1 MRRSIRKISI
11 VLGWLLLWQLAAV
24 CTDNHILLVGP
35 LQVLGALGENI
46 RQPDF
51 WRIVGCSFAR
61 IGSGFGCA
69 LAAGLVLG
77 ACSYRYRLVEEILAP
92 LMETLKSIPV
102 ASFVVLLLIWFGSSK
117 LSFFISFLIV
127 FPNVY
132 VNTVE
137 GLRSTDP
144 RLLEMAAVFQMSAW
158 NRLWYLYRPALMP
171 YLTGCLKISLGMSWK
186 SGVAA
191 EVIGLPDYS
200 LGERLYMS
208 KIYLDTAGLFAWT
221 LTVILLSFLFEKA
234 VLFVLRYIG
243 AWTPGQNDRRSRAGN
258 RKAAEGLE
266 TIWGAG
272 EITAEHLQKSYG
284 ENCVLR
290 DLSFTLK
297 AGGRYLLMA
306 PSGAGKTTL
315 LRILTGITKADEG
328 SVQGLKG
335 QQAGMVFQEDR
346 LCEEYS
352 AVTNIMI
359 AIGRKNRKGSTLR
372 QQIVQEAERIL
383 PADCLNKPVKE
394 LSGGMRRRVCLLR
407 AVLSDA
413 QLLVLDE
420 PFNGL
425 DEETRERCGRYLL
438 ERQAGRTILVT
449 SHRMEDR
456 ELLNCELLEGFSV
469 CAKNVRGNG
478 D

>member
-144 RLLEMAAVFQMSAW
+144 KLLEMAAVFQMSAW
-158 NRLWYLYRPALMP
+158 NRLWYLYRPALLP
-171 YLTGCLKISLGMSWK
+171 YLMGCLKISLGMSWK

-234 VLFVLRYIG
+234 VLRILKLCGEWMPEWVVSG
-243 AWTPGQNDRRSRAGN
+243 KRRQPWVPKENSC
-258 RKAAEGLE
+258 
-266 TIWGAG
+266 G
-272 EITAEHLQKSYG
+272 EIRIRQLSKSYG
-284 ENCVLR
+284 EQCVLENKN
-290 DLSFTLK
+290 FTLC
-297 AGGRYLLMA
+297 AEERYLLMA

-315 LRILTGITKADEG
+315 LRILAGLEQADGGTIEGIINNA
-328 SVQGLKG
+328 V
-335 QQAGMVFQEDR
+335 GMVFQEDR
-346 LCEEYS
+346 LCEDFDT
-352 AVTNIMI
+352 VTNIMLTMKK
-359 AIGRKNRKGSTLR
+359 RHR
-372 QQIVQEAERIL
+372 QNVQQYVEEQAQRIL
-383 PADCLNKPVKE
+383 PKECLHKPVWE

-407 AVLSDA
+407 AVLGDA
-413 QLLVLDE
+413 QLLLLDE

-425 DEETRERCGRYLL
+425 DEDTRERVASFLL
-438 ERQAGRTILVT
+438 EQQRGRTILVT
-449 SHRMEDR
+449 SHQREDA
-456 ELLNCELLEGFSV
+456 ELLKAEIL
-469 CAKNVRGNG
+469 
-478 D
+478 

>member
-46 RQPDF
+46 GQPDF

-144 RLLEMAAVFQMSAW
+144 KLLEMAAVFQMSAW
-158 NRLWYLYRPALMP
+158 NRLWYLYRPALLP
-171 YLTGCLKISLGMSWK
+171 YLMGCLKISLGMSWK

-234 VLFVLRYIG
+234 VLRLLRFCG
-243 AWTPGQNDRRSRAGN
+243 EWTPGWAGRG
-258 RKAAEGLE
+258 RKRQPWVVKERHC
-266 TIWGAG
+266 G
-272 EITAEHLQKSYG
+272 EIRVRQLSRSYG
-284 ENCVLR
+284 EQRVLENK
-290 DLSFTLK
+290 SFTLR
-297 AGGRYLLMA
+297 AEGRYLLMA

-315 LRILTGITKADEG
+315 LRILAGLDRADGGTIEG
-328 SVQGLKG
+328 MENRAV
-335 QQAGMVFQEDR
+335 GMVFQEDR
-346 LCEEYS
+346 LCEDFDTV
-352 AVTNIMI
+352 ANVML
-359 AIGRKNRKGSTLR
+359 TLKKSHR
-372 QQIVQEAERIL
+372 QDVQQYVEEQAQRIL
-383 PADCLNKPVKE
+383 PEECLHKPVRE

-407 AVLSDA
+407 AVLGDA
-413 QLLVLDE
+413 QLLLLDE

-425 DEETRERCGRYLL
+425 DEDTRERVARFLL
-438 ERQAGRTILVT
+438 EQQRRRTILVT
-449 SHRMEDR
+449 SHQREDA
-456 ELLNCELLEGFSV
+456 ELLRAEIL
-469 CAKNVRGNG
+469 
-478 D
+478 